1 MKWSILSAFLAVLI
15 SVFCVSCGNLYED
28 ERASSGVV
36 SNDGVLRAGIE
47 GVETRTYIDNE
58 CHIHWNHDDRISVF
72 YGNDENVE
80 CRFEGATGDREGDI
94 SPVVALDNSKYAILD
109 AIYALYPYSKDVVLQ
124 EEDLLTF
131 TLPAVQSYAEDSFGP
146 GAHAMVAVTNS
157 LESRSLQFR
166 NVCGSLKLQLWG
178 DAKIKSIRVKG
189 NNNETLSGEASI
201 VASYGAV
208 PVLSVGSNGG
218 KVVTL
223 NCGNGVQLSGD
234 KDAPTVF
241 WVVLPPVIFTKGFT
255 VEIED
260 FNGSIVTKSTDKR
273 VVIERNNIQ
282 PMKSFEVATA
292 PIKPANNEIWYTTSD
307 GKQIS
312 LAADRFGVAIKSH
325 EQRDDRWVITFES
338 DLTMLGNGGYT
349 GAFEVQ
355 KTLTSV
361 VLPDGI
367 TNISAYS
374 FYNCSALQSIVL
386 PANLQIVGDQSLYN
400 TKLTTV
406 DIPSGVTSI
415 GNKAFYNTY
424 LTAINVFAT
433 TPPTI
438 NNKDVLPNISVV
450 VYVPE
455 EAISKYKNHNVW
467 NWFTIKSL
475 PEESIGGGSEGDDG
489 QGGDSGDDGNG
500 EQGGDGGEE
509 PGDDPVVPPTSGS
522 EIWYTTSNGDSITL
536 RAQCFNSIV
545 ASHEK
550 RGDKWVISFAG
561 TLTSIGVDDSSTG
574 AFENSGTLT
583 SITIPDS
590 VTKMHAYTFYDCA
603 NLHSVK
609 LSDNLQLVGEM
620 SFYNC
625 TSLAEMTLPAS
636 IKNIDSAAFFDCSN
650 LVKVNSLAITP
661 PTLGDDVFPTG
672 VTIYVP
678 DSAIGAYLQSPY
690 WKKYTI
696 ATLSGDVPDDALIYA
711 PNDPSYTSTDFSA
724 DGSYVALQSATE
736 GNGIDIVLMGDGY
749 SDRQVAS
756 GRYEADMRKAMEA
769 FFSKEPFTSF
779 RHLFNVYMVKC
790 VSKREGCSNDYAYG
804 ETALNCKIKSDGVS
818 ISGDGFTVYG
828 YAREIFGEQKYEDN
842 NGPRTDEST
851 LIVIMNSDAYAGV
864 CYMTQP
870 KYNTTKNYGNGN
882 SLSYFSLCGDDELF
896 ANLLIHEAGGHGF
909 GKLGDEYYSSGNGAI
924 TNYYYYEI
932 KDFEQW
938 GWFKNVD
945 ATMGDAL
952 TSQTIKWRHFLTD
965 SRYAGLVGIYE
976 GAYSYAKNAYRPS
989 DNSIMRH
996 VKDSDGRFN
1005 APSREAIYYRIHKL
1019 AYGDSWTY
1027 SFEEFAYY
1035 DAINR

>member
-1 MKWSILSAFLAVLI
+1 MKWSILRAFVAVIIAAIGVACGSQHLDENMLSGAVSDDAVL
-15 SVFCVSCGNLYED
+15 SV
-28 ERASSGVV
+28 
-36 SNDGVLRAGIE
+36 GIE
-47 GVETRTYIDNE
+47 PSDTRTYIDNS
-58 CHIHWNHDDRISVF
+58 CHLHWNNDDRIAVF
-72 YGNDENVE
+72 YGNGENVE
-80 CRFEGATGDREGDI
+80 FRFEGATGDTKGEIR
-94 SPVVALDNSKYAILD
+94 PVTSLGSTIQSLGAV
-109 AIYALYPYSKDVVLQ
+109 YALYPYSEAVAVQRKGVL
-124 EEDLLTF
+124 LF
-131 TLPAVQSYAEDSFGP
+131 TLPEVQSYAEDSFGL
-146 GAHAMVAVTNS
+146 GAYAMVAVSQSMQN
-157 LESRSLQFR
+157 RSLQFR
-166 NVCGSLKLQLWG
+166 NMCGSLKLQLWG
-178 DAKIKSIRVKG
+178 SATVKSIRVKG
-189 NNNETLSGEASI
+189 NNGETLAGSAS
-201 VASYGAV
+201 VAVAYGAA
-208 PVLSVGSNGG
+208 PVLTVDAGG
-218 KVVTL
+218 GEVVTL
-223 NCGNGVQLSGD
+223 DCGDGVQLSGS
-234 KDAPTVF
+234 KDAPTAF
-241 WVVLPPVIFTKGFT
+241 WVVLPPVTFTEGFT

-260 FNGSIVTKSTDKR
+260 VNGNVVTKSTDKR
-273 VVIERNNIQ
+273 VEIERNAIQ
-282 PMKSFEVATA
+282 PMKSFEVAA
-292 PIKPANNEIWYTTSD
+292 GVAKPANNEIWYTTSD
-307 GKQIS
+307 GNQTAFKSQYFNAS
-312 LAADRFGVAIKSH
+312 VTSH
-325 EQRDDRWVITFES
+325 ER
-338 DLTMLGNGGYT
+338 
-349 GAFEVQ
+349 
-355 KTLTSV
+355 
-361 VLPDGI
+361 
-367 TNISAYS
+367 
-374 FYNCSALQSIVL
+374 
-386 PANLQIVGDQSLYN
+386 
-400 TKLTTV
+400 
-406 DIPSGVTSI
+406 
-415 GNKAFYNTY
+415 
-424 LTAINVFAT
+424 
-433 TPPTI
+433 
-438 NNKDVLPNISVV
+438 
-450 VYVPE
+450 
-455 EAISKYKNHNVW
+455 
-467 NWFTIKSL
+467 
-475 PEESIGGGSEGDDG
+475 
-489 QGGDSGDDGNG
+489 
-500 EQGGDGGEE
+500 
-509 PGDDPVVPPTSGS
+509 
-522 EIWYTTSNGDSITL
+522 
-536 RAQCFNSIV
+536 
-545 ASHEK
+545 
-550 RGDKWVISFAG
+550 RGDKWVITFSG
-561 TLTSIGVDDSSTG
+561 MLTTIGREYSSIG
-574 AFENSGTLT
+574 AFECCDNLV
-583 SITIPDS
+583 SITLPDS
-590 VTKMHAYTFYDCA
+590 VTNLYNYAFYECS
-603 NLHSVK
+603 NLSSIV
-609 LSDNLQLVGEM
+609 LSDNLQLIGVQAFD
-620 SFYNC
+620 SC
-625 TSLAEMTLPAS
+625 ISLSEITLPAS
-636 IKNIDSAAFFDCSN
+636 VSAICDAAFYGC
-650 LVKVNSLAITP
+650 NSLSSVNLLAVTP

-924 TNYYYYEI
+924 TNYYYGEI

-996 VKDSDGRFN
+996 VKDSDGCFN

-1027 SFEEFAYY
+1027 SFEEFADY